1 MKIAAGIAACA
12 GAAVAFSNTA
22 PLYSSSKLGV
32 SGYILG
38 SSAIAQELLAYSK
51 SVCEQDEKLVIY
63 RVAGLEKSGS
73 KANSGLYIDHVRYSS
88 GASIDLPVDESCA
101 VEYVSWGEE
110 KLARGGRVVIVD
122 VEDGQSHSVDEFL
135 GSGHVIVQGK
145 PSFKVKAES
154 LKDWVESAVSG
165 LLSRRA
171 SSAEDEEVGEYSE
184 QDVEADFR
192 AAESLVAEEEGTV
205 TAVSEAAEAGDAD
218 KVAVPKN
225 SNLFT
230 KYQFFTPGLWSA
242 LIVVFFLVY
251 VTVTAVSWIS
261 SIQTSYGAF
270 EKQID
275 FEKKEQ

>member
-63 RVAGLEKSGS
+63 RVAGLEQSDS
-73 KANSGLYIDHVRYSS
+73 AANSGLYIDHVRYSS
-88 GASIDLPVDESCA
+88 GASIDLPVDDSCV

-110 KLARGGRVVIVD
+110 KLAHGGHVVIVD
-122 VEDGQSHSVDEFL
+122 VEDGNSHSVAEFL
-135 GSGHVIVQGK
+135 GSRHVIVQGK

-154 LKDWVESAVSG
+154 LKEWVESAVSG
-165 LLSRRA
+165 LLSRGA
-171 SSAEDEEVGEYSE
+171 SADDEEVGEYSE
-184 QDVEADFR
+184 QEVEADFR
-192 AAESLVAEEEGTV
+192 AAESMVAEEEGTV
-205 TAVSEAAEAGDAD
+205 TAVAEAPEAGNSDG
-218 KVAVPKN
+218 VAATKN

-230 KYQFFTPGLWSA
+230 NYQFFTPGLWSA